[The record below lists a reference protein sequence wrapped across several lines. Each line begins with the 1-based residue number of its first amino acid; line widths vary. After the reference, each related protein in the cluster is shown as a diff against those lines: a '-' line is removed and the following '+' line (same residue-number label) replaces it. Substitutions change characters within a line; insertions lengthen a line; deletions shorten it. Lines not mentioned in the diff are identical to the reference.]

1 MHPTA
6 VRTAGLRKSQPTA
19 TTPGVVLFV
28 TCDTDLREVAARV
41 LAREGYCV
49 LAAAHAGHAVLA
61 SLQAERVDVA
71 VIEMSM
77 ADVSGPALADRLRR
91 QNPDLRVIFIGR
103 SGTADGED
111 RLVRP
116 FTRED
121 LLARLALTLA
131 R

>member
-6 VRTAGLRKSQPTA
+6 VRTAA
-19 TTPGVVLFV
+19 GVVLVV
-28 TCDTDLREVAARV
+28 TCDADLRQVATRV

-77 ADVSGPALADRLRR
+77 ADVSGRALADRLRR
-91 QNPDLRVIFIGR
+91 QNPDLRVIFLAPA
-103 SGTADGED
+103 GTPEGNDC
-111 RLVRP
+111 LVRP

-121 LLARLALTLA
+121 LLVRLALALA
-131 R
+131 N